1 MTYFIRYLDMEKKL
15 SSRTLVERK
24 PGMFKKIFNCSG
36 YIENIYDELIKLDKE
51 GLIKIIFISK

>member
-1 MTYFIRYLDMEKKL
+1 MEKKL

-36 YIENIYDELIKLDKE
+36 YIENIYDELIKLDKRR
-51 GLIKIIFISK
+51 INKIIFISK